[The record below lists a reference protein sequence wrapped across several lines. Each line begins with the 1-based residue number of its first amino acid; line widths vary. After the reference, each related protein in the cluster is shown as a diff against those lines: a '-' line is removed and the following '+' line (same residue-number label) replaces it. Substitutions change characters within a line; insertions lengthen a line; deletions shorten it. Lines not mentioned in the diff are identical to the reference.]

1 MQRGHL
7 AEILVNLLSNAREAT
22 EGRGQVRVQVK
33 EDTDQSVVVIVSDDG
48 PGIPRDRYER
58 IFQPYYSTK
67 EKGTGLGL
75 SIVRH
80 NVEMYGGTITVESEL
95 GKGARF
101 TVKLPTR
108 TFMKMQA

>member
-1 MQRGHL
+1 
-7 AEILVNLLSNAREAT
+7 
-22 EGRGQVRVQVK
+22 
-33 EDTDQSVVVIVSDDG
+33 VVVTVSDDG
-48 PGIPRDRYER
+48 PGIPRDRRER
-58 IFQPYYSTK
+58 IFEPYYSTK

-80 NVEMYGGTITVESEL
+80 NIEMYGGTISVDSEL
-95 GKGARF
+95 GKGTHF